1 MFGIDG
7 EDINATMTYTI
18 VTSKEKKVSEEILQL
33 LFKQIKA
40 NKTLFVYNSNY
51 KISNISLIDTGINI
65 TLCSNEDTIE
75 SEDTKGVFINSIISD
90 LYKNFSN
97 TIYNLLVDYL
107 NVIKEKVN
115 NKKKLT
121 DNDKKL
127 IKFFKDGYKI
137 IYEDS
142 KSFKIRLSSQL
153 NSAIYDIDDILDD
166 EDFDLWIGDD

>member
-97 TIYNLLVDYL
+97 IIYNLLVDYL

-137 IYEDS
+137 VYEDS
-142 KSFKIRLSSQL
+142 KSFKIRISSQL

>member
-97 TIYNLLVDYL
+97 IIYNLLVDYL

-121 DNDKKL
+121 DNEKKL

-137 IYEDS
+137 VYEDS
-142 KSFKIRLSSQL
+142 KSFKIRISSQL

>member
-18 VTSKEKKVSEEILQL
+18 VTNKEKKVSEEILQL

-51 KISNISLIDTGINI
+51 KISNISLINTGINI

-142 KSFKIRLSSQL
+142 KSFKIRISSQL

>member
-7 EDINATMTYTI
+7 EDINATMTYTV

-65 TLCSNEDTIE
+65 TLCSDEDTIE

-137 IYEDS
+137 VYEDS
-142 KSFKIRLSSQL
+142 KSFKVRLSSQL
-153 NSAIYDIDDILDD
+153 NSAIYDIDDVLDD
-166 EDFDLWIGDD
+166 EDFDLWVGDD

>member
-51 KISNISLIDTGINI
+51 KISNISLIDGGINI

-75 SEDTKGVFINSIISD
+75 SEDTKGIFINSIISD

-97 TIYNLLVDYL
+97 IIYNLLVDYL

-127 IKFFKDGYKI
+127 IKFFKDEYKI

-142 KSFKIRLSSQL
+142 KSFKTRLSSQL

-166 EDFDLWIGDD
+166 EDFDLWVGDD

>member
-75 SEDTKGVFINSIISD
+75 SEDTKGVFINSIIND

-97 TIYNLLVDYL
+97 IIYNLLVDYL
-107 NVIKEKVN
+107 NAIKEKVN

-121 DNDKKL
+121 DNEKKL

-137 IYEDS
+137 VYEDS
-142 KSFKIRLSSQL
+142 KSFKIRISSQL

>member
-18 VTSKEKKVSEEILQL
+18 VTNKEKKVSEEILQL

-51 KISNISLIDTGINI
+51 KISNISLIDTGLNI

-97 TIYNLLVDYL
+97 IIYNLLVDYL

>member
-97 TIYNLLVDYL
+97 IIYNLLVDYL

-137 IYEDS
+137 VYEDS
-142 KSFKIRLSSQL
+142 KSFKIRISSQL

-166 EDFDLWIGDD
+166 EDFDLWVGDD

>member
-18 VTSKEKKVSEEILQL
+18 VTNKEKKVSEEILQL

>member
-137 IYEDS
+137 VYEDS
-142 KSFKIRLSSQL
+142 KSFKIRISSQL

>member
-18 VTSKEKKVSEEILQL
+18 VTNKEKKVSEEILQL

-142 KSFKIRLSSQL
+142 KSFKIRISSQL

>member
-18 VTSKEKKVSEEILQL
+18 VNSKEKKVSEEILQL

-97 TIYNLLVDYL
+97 IIYNLLVDYL

-142 KSFKIRLSSQL
+142 KSFKIRISSQL

-166 EDFDLWIGDD
+166 EDFDLWVGDD

>member
-7 EDINATMTYTI
+7 EDINATMTYTV

-65 TLCSNEDTIE
+65 TLCSDEDTIE

-97 TIYNLLVDYL
+97 VIYNLLVDYL

-137 IYEDS
+137 VYEDS
-142 KSFKIRLSSQL
+142 KSFKVRLSSQL